1 VTLKRLLEH
10 RRLRRENRR
19 LRAAAGADYG
29 FEGLI
34 GASAP
39 WLAARRLA
47 EAAAATEAAIL
58 LTGESGTGKEL
69 AARAIHAASPRAAGP
84 FVALNCAAV
93 PRDLLESELFGH
105 EPGAFTGAVKRR
117 IGRLELADNGTLL
130 LDEIG
135 DMAVELQAKLLRVL
149 EEKSV
154 LRLGGVKPVRADFRV
169 VAATNRDLRALI
181 GEGRFREDL
190 FYRLNVLAV
199 RLPPLR
205 ERPGD
210 IALLLDHFLRR
221 GAASRGAPPPIV
233 TAPIMR
239 MIEEHGWPGNVRE
252 LISFTERI
260 LLLTDGEEVTEG
272 IVEAALGGET
282 RPAPRRPTAGTATAT
297 LPDAV
302 RDLEERLVRE
312 ALEAEAG
319 NRTNAARR
327 LGISLRALQYR
338 LKAFE
343 IES

>member
-1 VTLKRLLEH
+1 
-10 RRLRRENRR
+10 
-19 LRAAAGADYG
+19 
-29 FEGLI
+29 
-34 GASAP
+34 
-39 WLAARRLA
+39 
-47 EAAAATEAAIL
+47 
-58 LTGESGTGKEL
+58 
-69 AARAIHAASPRAAGP
+69 
-84 FVALNCAAV
+84 
-93 PRDLLESELFGH
+93 
-105 EPGAFTGAVKRR
+105 
-117 IGRLELADNGTLL
+117 
-130 LDEIG
+130 
-135 DMAVELQAKLLRVL
+135 
-149 EEKSV
+149 
-154 LRLGGVKPVRADFRV
+154 